1 MERIAAINRQLA
13 LNMTPDAASATL
25 LDQRDM
31 YIDELSQLMDI
42 RVVSTDHNQ
51 INVFTNSGIQL
62 VGTEAARLAF
72 DAQGTMMPAAQWT
85 ADPATRAVGTL
96 TLVTPTGG
104 SVDLLAN
111 NAIRSGEIAAY
122 VEMRDYILPEAQAQL
137 DAIAAAM
144 ASGLSDATIPGTAVT
159 SGAQQGYDLDTAG
172 LLAGNS
178 INLTWTDSA
187 TGQQHRV
194 TIVRVDDPA
203 ALPLSN
209 DATAAA
215 GDTVIGVDFSG
226 GLAGVAAQ
234 LNSLFNGRLTFS
246 NPSGTTLRVLD
257 DGAANNSTIDAASAT
272 ITRTG
277 FASGGA
283 HLPFFTDAA
292 APYTGAITANGTQS
306 VGLAGRLVVNAQ
318 LVADP
323 AKLVVYQTG
332 VSSGDSTRPNFIIG
346 QLLDASTTFSAK
358 TGIGSVTSPFSGS
371 LSSFL
376 RQVISTQGEAA
387 ENASNLAAGQEVVVN
402 ALKARVAEASAV
414 NIDVEMANL
423 LSLQSAYGA
432 NARVLSVV
440 KEMMDRLAEYLRP
453 AMSIGSVGTRSLLLT
468 QSLVDMRTQLG
479 DLQRQLATGKRA
491 DDYAGI
497 GIQRGLT
504 VGLRSHLS
512 AIGSYND
519 TITSVG
525 VRLDLAQTALTRVA
539 DIGRETKAVAAD
551 MTSVAGR
558 ATAQATAD
566 SALGEILGL
575 LNTRAGDRYIFSGL
589 SSDQP
594 AVQSLSLIMDGD
606 AGRAGFKQ
614 VVAERLQADL
624 GARRAR
630 STRRVVARADRR
642 GRGRRD
648 SGNGIRFQ
656 ARGDLVVARG
666 RDRHRSRRHSAASCR
681 RSRRHQSE
689 CG

>member
-1 MERIAAINRQLA
+1 MSLSQALNTSTAGLRTAQAGLSLIASNVANAETAGYVRKTLVQTTTSAGGTGAGVRVAAINRELDIYLQRQLRNEAAGGSYAGLRADFYSRLQSIYGEPGADATLEVAFNDFAAALQTLGTSPESPAARSAAISAAQVLAQQLNGMSNDIQALRSDAELGISDAVARANNAMERIAAINRQLA
-13 LNMTPDAASATL
+13 LNTTPDAASATL

-51 INVFTNSGIQL
+51 VNVFTNSGIQL

-72 DAQGTMMPAAQWT
+72 DPQGTMTPAAQWT

-137 DAIAAAM
+137 DAMAAAM
-144 ASGLSDATIPGTAVT
+144 ASGLSDATIPGSAVT
-159 SGAQQGYDLDTAG
+159 AGAQQGYDLDTAG

-178 INLTWTDSA
+178 INLTWTDTA
-187 TGQQHRV
+187 TGKQHRV

-209 DATAAA
+209 DATADA

-234 LNSLFNGRLTFS
+234 LNSRFNGRLTFS
-246 NPSGTTLRVLD
+246 NPSGTTLRILD
-257 DGAANNSTIDAASAT
+257 DGAANNSTVDAASAT
-272 ITRTG
+272 VTRTG
-277 FASGGA
+277 FASGGPQ
-283 HLPFFTDAA
+283 LPFFTDAA
-292 APYTGAITANGTQS
+292 APYTGAITANGQQS

-323 AKLVVYQTG
+323 TKLVVYQPG
-332 VSSGDSTRPNFIIG
+332 ISSGDSTRPNFIIG

-358 TGIGSVTSPFSGS
+358 TGIGSVSSPFTGS

-432 NARVLSVV
+432 NARVMSVV
-440 KEMMDRLAEYLRP
+440 KDMMDRL
-453 AMSIGSVGTRSLLLT
+453 
-468 QSLVDMRTQLG
+468 
-479 DLQRQLATGKRA
+479 
-491 DDYAGI
+491 
-497 GIQRGLT
+497 
-504 VGLRSHLS
+504 
-512 AIGSYND
+512 
-519 TITSVG
+519 
-525 VRLDLAQTALTRVA
+525 
-539 DIGRETKAVAAD
+539 
-551 MTSVAGR
+551 
-558 ATAQATAD
+558 
-566 SALGEILGL
+566 
-575 LNTRAGDRYIFSGL
+575 LNI
-589 SSDQP
+589 
-594 AVQSLSLIMDGD
+594 
-606 AGRAGFKQ
+606 
-614 VVAERLQADL
+614 
-624 GARRAR
+624 
-630 STRRVVARADRR
+630 
-642 GRGRRD
+642 
-648 SGNGIRFQ
+648 
-656 ARGDLVVARG
+656 
-666 RDRHRSRRHSAASCR
+666 
-681 RSRRHQSE
+681 
-689 CG
+689 